1 MKRLMILFLLIAGNV
16 PEICFAHTSDAS
28 GFLSGFL
35 HPIIGIDHLAAMVAV
50 GILGAIIGGK
60 AVWMLPVYFPLVMS
74 IGGVL
79 GIKGLQLPF
88 VEMFIAISVIV
99 LGFLIAFYHRLNIVL
114 ASIIVSFFALFHG
127 YAHGVELPEATSPIQ
142 YCVGFVFGTGMLH
155 LFGIFLS
162 FIKSSVSGQKSL
174 RAIGGAICLLGFY
187 FLFR

>member
-1 MKRLMILFLLIAGNV
+1 MKRLLVLFSLIAVNL
-16 PEICFAHTSDAS
+16 PEISFAHTSDAS

-79 GIKGLQLPF
+79 GIKGLQLPL
-88 VEMFIAISVIV
+88 VEVFIAISVIV

-127 YAHGVELPEATSPIQ
+127 YAHGIELPEATSPIQ
-142 YCVGFVFGTGMLH
+142 YCVGFVFGTG
-155 LFGIFLS
+155 
-162 FIKSSVSGQKSL
+162 
-174 RAIGGAICLLGFY
+174 
-187 FLFR
+187 